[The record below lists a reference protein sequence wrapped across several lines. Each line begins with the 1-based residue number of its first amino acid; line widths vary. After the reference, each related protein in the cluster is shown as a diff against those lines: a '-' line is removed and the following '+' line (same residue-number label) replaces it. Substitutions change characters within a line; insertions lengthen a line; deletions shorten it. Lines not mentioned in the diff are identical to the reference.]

1 MHHSIPTSATL
12 MANAGRI
19 PKVTVGIPVY
29 NGERTLHAA
38 LDTLLEQSFTDFSI
52 LISDNGSTDKTSEI
66 CLRYAE
72 RDSRIRYIRQP
83 VNLGAEKNFR
93 FLLEQS
99 QSEYFMWA
107 SADDHRSPDFI
118 ELNLAFLE
126 SNSDYIASISP
137 CRFED
142 GEFNS
147 IAMGDFSL
155 TTSLEQRIKDYFT
168 GWHANGRY
176 CSLYRREALKTYPA
190 FEKPFLGCDWA
201 IVLSSVMHGK
211 TNRHADGWV
220 IFGAQGISKQ
230 QNIFRAYRH
239 HWYELFLPFF
249 RLSVF
254 VYKLSRDFSAR
265 TRLQLLEIMLR
276 LNFNAVK
283 MQLERKFRTI
293 RNRAPGLRK

>member
-1 MHHSIPTSATL
+1 MHDPIPTSAATL
-12 MANAGRI
+12 TSAERT
-19 PKVTVGIPVY
+19 PKITVGIPVY
-29 NGERTLHAA
+29 NGERTLQAA
-38 LDTLLEQSFTDFSI
+38 LDTLLEQSFTDFLI
-52 LISDNGSTDKTSEI
+52 LISDNGSTDTTAEI

-72 RDSRIRYIRQP
+72 RDTRIQYIRQP
-83 VNLGAEKNFR
+83 INLGAEKNFR
-93 FLLEQS
+93 FLLEQA

-107 SADDHRSPDFI
+107 SADDHRSADFI
-118 ELNLAFLE
+118 AVNLAFLE
-126 SNSDYIASISP
+126 ANPDYIASISP

-155 TTSLEQRIKDYFT
+155 TTPLEQRIKDYFT

-176 CSLYRREALKTYPA
+176 CSLFRRQALMVCPA

-201 IVLSSVMHGK
+201 IVLSSVTQGK

-230 QNIFRAYRH
+230 QNIFRVYRH

-249 RLSVF
+249 WLSVF
-254 VYKLSRDFSAR
+254 IFKLSKDFSVR
-265 TRLQLLEIMLR
+265 TRLQLLEIVLR

-283 MQLERKFRTI
+283 IQLERKSRRI
-293 RNRAPGLRK
+293 GN